1 MDSLAVSSLP
11 TLLGKAFPPNG
22 LPAPEIETLLALER
36 IIDADIAPAAAAYDA
51 QGRYPSSSVAALK
64 RCGVLRTA
72 VPRPFGG
79 PGFSSRFSL
88 EVQGRLGVAGSAG
101 GAAF

>member
-1 MDSLAVSSLP
+1 MDSPAVSSLP
-11 TLLGKAFPPNG
+11 PLLGKAFPPNG

-64 RCGVLRTA
+64 RSLHKLNRATKTRAHGK
-72 VPRPFGG
+72 
-79 PGFSSRFSL
+79 SRRAS
-88 EVQGRLGVAGSAG
+88 
-101 GAAF
+101 